1 MAEATLIIGNK
12 NYSSWS
18 LRGWLAVK
26 QAGVPFDEILVNLG
40 DDDFKAQ
47 LKSHSKAGKV
57 PVLIH
62 DGLEIWDTLSIIEY
76 LAETYPHAGL
86 WPKDPTARAAARS
99 VSAEMHSS
107 FSALRSHMPMNIR
120 ASHPDRGRGPG
131 VDQDIAR
138 ITEIWRDRRVAMTD
152 RRVAVTDRR
161 AAVAESGD
169 FLFGAWSA
177 ADAMYAP
184 VVSRFKTYG
193 VALDDVCQRYADAVL
208 GCDLFKEWETEAL
221 KEAWIVPEDEIGA
234 EPARA

>member
-26 QAGVPFDEILVNLG
+26 QAGLPFDEVLVNLG
-40 DDDFKAQ
+40 DADVKQQ
-47 LKSHSKAGKV
+47 LRAHSKAGKV

-62 DGLEIWDTLSIIEY
+62 RGVEVWDTLSIIEY
-76 LAETYPHAGL
+76 LAEAFPDAGL
-86 WPKDPTARAAARS
+86 WPENPGRRAVARS

-107 FSALRSHMPMNIR
+107 FTALRGAMPMNIR
-120 ASHPDRGRGPG
+120 ASHPDKGRKEG

-138 ITEIWRDRRVAMTD
+138 ITEIWRECRSATD
-152 RRVAVTDRR
+152 S
-161 AAVAESGD
+161 SGG

-193 VALDDVCQRYADAVL
+193 VSLDDISQSYADAVL
-208 GCDLFKEWETEAL
+208 GSDLFKEWEAEAL
-221 KEAWIVPEDEIGA
+221 KETWIVPEDEID
-234 EPARA
+234 ED